1 MKRIKAK
8 GTEIVINEPA
18 MQDGDSFFGSNVVS
32 DLDKFKEI
40 SNVIISNRYDDC
52 LNNAEEKVYTRD
64 IFRRD

>member
-32 DLDKFKEI
+32 GKRLAMKTAPVVKD
-40 SNVIISNRYDDC
+40 
-52 LNNAEEKVYTRD
+52 
-64 IFRRD
+64 